1 MENRARRAT
10 AVGATAFVLA
20 GSAVLGM
27 PGTASAAETK
37 TVPCGSTV
45 TAKPGDKITG
55 SVLGIPTIN
64 LGIVT
69 EGTKVLTGTL
79 NAILGTLCQVTVNVV
94 NTVVSPLPGVGA
106 PAASAINQSV
116 QGLTSG
122 TQQGLNTLTGGGK
135 QQSPA
140 PGTGGNPQQPPA
152 QGGTGGAPQG
162 GTPQGTT
169 PIPDANSPLLP
180 GFATSP
186 VFGGFPFSV
195 GSGYAPMRDYGGIP
209 FATAGLFTPSPHDP
223 VRQPD
228 PGLRPAVRPHRTE
241 RRGRL
246 QLRDPDR
253 GTGRSATVRTGR
265 FHERV
270 EPAPADRRSGTLRS
284 QRGPGPHLG
293 APPDGRCQL
302 SRLPSIFH
310 VPPSLILVHLVLL
323 LPRTTPR

>member
-20 GSAVLGM
+20 GSAVLGV

-55 SVLGIPTIN
+55 TLLGLAPID
-64 LGIVT
+64 LGIVGQAT
-69 EGTKVLTGTL
+69 TVLTATVGGLL
-79 NAILGTLCQVTVNVV
+79 NTLCKVTVNVV
-94 NTVVSPLPGVGA
+94 NTVVSPVPVVGA
-106 PAASAINQSV
+106 PLASAVNQ
-116 QGLTSG
+116 GAD
-122 TQQGLNTLTGGGK
+122 GLNTAATGGLNTINGGGGK

-209 FATAGLFTPSPHDP
+209 FATAGLFTPSPAI
-223 VRQPD
+223 RYGSQI
-228 PGLRPAVRPHRTE
+228 PGYAPQYGLTGPNDAAAGNSGIQTAGRAEALPSAQDGFTNGSNLPLLIAVLALS
-241 RRGRL
+241 GV
-246 QLRDPDR
+246 
-253 GTGRSATVRTGR
+253 SAGLVRTW
-265 FHERV
+265 V
-270 EPAPADRRSGTLRS
+270 LRRM
-284 QRGPGPHLG
+284 
-293 APPDGRCQL
+293 AAAN
-302 SRLPSIFH
+302 
-310 VPPSLILVHLVLL
+310 
-323 LPRTTPR
+323 